1 MTLRSTLATLAVFSL
16 SFSTPSFAAEKEAFF
31 AGGCFWCIEKDFEHV
46 NGVKE
51 VVSGYT
57 GGQKKNPTY
66 RSHEGHREA
75 VKITY
80 DDELVDYATLLHTFW
95 RTVDPT
101 DAGGQFCDRGHAYT
115 TAVYTQTEEERALAE
130 TSKSEAEKDLG
141 RKIVT
146 PIVAASLFTDAEGYH
161 QNYYKK
167 NPLRYNYYRL
177 RCGRD
182 QTVKSL
188 WGEKAYPN
196 VDKTS

>member
-1 MTLRSTLATLAVFSL
+1 MTLRSTLAALAVL
-16 SFSTPSFAAEKEAFF
+16 SISTPTIAAEKELIV

-57 GGQKKNPTY
+57 GGTKKNPTY
-66 RSHEGHREA
+66 KSHEGHREA
-75 VKITY
+75 VKIIY
-80 DDELVDYATLLHTFW
+80 DDSKVDYSTLLHTFW

-115 TAVYTQTEEERALAE
+115 TAVYVKSSQERKLAE
-130 TSKSEAEKDLG
+130 ASKARAAKDLG
-141 RKIVT
+141 KKVVT
-146 PIVAASLFTDAEGYH
+146 PIVAASLFTNAEGYH

-182 QTVKSL
+182 KTVKSL
-188 WGEKAYPN
+188 WGKKAYPN